1 LNLDAM
7 SIFDGGNLLL
17 NSILQVNMT
26 GVTGPIKFTPDR
38 DFIYPA
44 FEVINV
50 IGTGFRRIGYWSN
63 YSGLSVL
70 PPEML
75 YTKPPNRS
83 SANQRL
89 YSVIWPGQTTQRPRG
104 WVFPNNGRQLKI
116 GVPNRVSYREFVSQV
131 EGTDMFKGYCIDVFT
146 AALNLLPYAV
156 PYKLIPFGDGS
167 NNPSS
172 TELVHLIT
180 TGVSTIDKK
189 IVLELCE
196 VFINFLILRFSTSI

>member
-1 LNLDAM
+1 
-7 SIFDGGNLLL
+7 
-17 NSILQVNMT
+17 
-26 GVTGPIKFTPDR
+26 
-38 DFIYPA
+38 
-44 FEVINV
+44 
-50 IGTGFRRIGYWSN
+50 
-63 YSGLSVL
+63 
-70 PPEML
+70 
-75 YTKPPNRS
+75 
-83 SANQRL
+83 
-89 YSVIWPGQTTQRPRG
+89 
-104 WVFPNNGRQLKI
+104 LKI
-116 GVPNRVSYREFVSQV
+116 GVPNQVSYRELV

-146 AALNLLPYAV
+146 ATLNLLPYVV

>member
-1 LNLDAM
+1 MQLMHFSIGGIISFSNDSRLSELHGGSLNLDAM

-26 GVTGPIKFTPDR
+26 GITGPIKFTPDR
-38 DFIYPA
+38 DFIYSA

-63 YSGLSVL
+63 YSGLLVL

-89 YSVIWPGQTTQRPRG
+89 YSVIWLGQTTQRPRG

-116 GVPNRVSYREFVSQV
+116 GVPN
-131 EGTDMFKGYCIDVFT
+131 
-146 AALNLLPYAV
+146 
-156 PYKLIPFGDGS
+156 
-167 NNPSS
+167 
-172 TELVHLIT
+172 
-180 TGVSTIDKK
+180 
-189 IVLELCE
+189 
-196 VFINFLILRFSTSI
+196 